1 MCVYVYIYIHIYF
14 TRMWN
19 TRPLFWIFKL
29 NLMGQNPAKYV
40 SFGFHT
46 YVYIYIHM
54 YVYIYI
60 SIYVCIRICMIVSI
74 NWRSPIVWRFAMADP
89 VKLMIWKY
97 PHFRKP
103 PYLPTFFS
111 GCMICVENAIRLYI
125 DVLLFI
131 YSTD

>member
-1 MCVYVYIYIHIYF
+1 MCVYVYIYIYTYILHACG
-14 TRMWN
+14 THV
-19 TRPLFWIFKL
+19 L
-29 NLMGQNPAKYV
+29 
-40 SFGFHT
+40 SFGYLSSIWWVKTRQNMCHLGSIRM
-46 YVYIYIHM
+46 YIYIYICM
-54 YVYIYI
+54 YIYI